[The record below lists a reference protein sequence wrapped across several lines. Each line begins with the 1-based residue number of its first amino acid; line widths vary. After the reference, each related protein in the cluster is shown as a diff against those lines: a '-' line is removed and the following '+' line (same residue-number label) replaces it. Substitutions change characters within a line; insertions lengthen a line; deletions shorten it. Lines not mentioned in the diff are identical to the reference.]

1 MDIIV
6 LTIIISLLFIVFA
19 LGPILFQEFNV
30 AKKGNTDIDFNQFVQ
45 KYFSNDKPLKNM
57 NPEDRKAFYE
67 KVSSN
72 ISDMES
78 NGVHFPDDFKIQ
90 LGKIQ
95 KESEID

>member
-45 KYFSNDKPLKNM
+45 KYFSNEKPLKNTT
-57 NPEDRKAFYE
+57 
-67 KVSSN
+67 
-72 ISDMES
+72 
-78 NGVHFPDDFKIQ
+78 G
-90 LGKIQ
+90 
-95 KESEID
+95 